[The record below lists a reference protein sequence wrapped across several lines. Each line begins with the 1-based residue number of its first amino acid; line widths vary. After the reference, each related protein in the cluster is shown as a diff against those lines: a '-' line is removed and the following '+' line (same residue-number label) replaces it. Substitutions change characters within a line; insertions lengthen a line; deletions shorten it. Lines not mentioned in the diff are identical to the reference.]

1 MSWVG
6 MSCHRV
12 FSSVQEAGSREDCVC
27 QQTCRSPCRL
37 GGGWVIVPGCFPVSD
52 QMARLRS
59 TAPWPGGTAAGYRGQ
74 RWPSERGLKGQREP
88 VIQGDVCVCM
98 DMCVLPCV

>member
-1 MSWVG
+1 MG
-6 MSCHRV
+6 GNELPQGFLFC
-12 FSSVQEAGSREDCVC
+12 
-27 QQTCRSPCRL
+27 P
-37 GGGWVIVPGCFPVSD
+37 GGWVQGRLCVPTNMPEPLQAWRGGVIVPGCFPVSD